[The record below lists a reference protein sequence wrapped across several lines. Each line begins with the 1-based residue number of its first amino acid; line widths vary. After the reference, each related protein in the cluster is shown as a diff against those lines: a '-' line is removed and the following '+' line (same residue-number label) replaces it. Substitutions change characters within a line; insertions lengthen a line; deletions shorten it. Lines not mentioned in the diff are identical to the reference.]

1 MTATSERPRVAF
13 VAVALAVFFVT
24 VPAGCGPRAIPR
36 FDLSGTVTYEGKP
49 VPRGYIVFRPD
60 REAGRDGP
68 GAQADIRDGT
78 YATLP
83 GQGTIGGPH
92 VVQVYGFDG
101 KPYEIPAGMPGGPAL
116 MNQVGKPL
124 FSAASLSAD
133 LPKAPAVRDFVVPSR
148 NP

>member
-1 MTATSERPRVAF
+1 MTATSERAG
-13 VAVALAVFFVT
+13 AVPTVVSLAVLIASVA
-24 VPAGCGPRAIPR
+24 PGCGPRAIPR

-83 GQGTIGGPH
+83 GQGTIGGAH
-92 VVQVYGFDG
+92 VVQIFGFDG
-101 KPYEIPAGMPGGPAL
+101 KPYEVPAGMPGGPAL

-124 FSAASLSAD
+124 FSAATLSAD
-133 LPKAPAVRDFVVPSR
+133 LPKAPAVRDFVVPSGS
-148 NP
+148 P